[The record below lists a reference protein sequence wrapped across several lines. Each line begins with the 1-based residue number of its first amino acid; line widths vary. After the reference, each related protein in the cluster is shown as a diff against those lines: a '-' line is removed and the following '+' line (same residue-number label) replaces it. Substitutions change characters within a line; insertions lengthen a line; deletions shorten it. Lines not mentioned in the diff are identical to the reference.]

1 MIVVTTNAVFGD
13 AEDYLRVRTE
23 FKLLPLPSAMRSAVR
38 REGCRMPR
46 EPCSTVNRR
55 YRGINCVKDA
65 AITLACCT
73 RKKSIGEAWVVDFE
87 LTQEEANDFISI
99 QKRSLATDPVFIPL
113 SVPLSDLSGSV
124 EFQLDV
130 RCARIDLKKGTN
142 QTRLRKTIVL
152 VRLDYGGAPHRN
164 PDGEEV
170 PCPHIHIYKPGYG
183 DKWAQPISDRE
194 FKNIGDFWQT
204 LDDFMTFCNITD
216 RPVFQGALFDD

>member
-1 MIVVTTNAVFGD
+1 MN
-13 AEDYLRVRTE
+13 
-23 FKLLPLPSAMRSAVR
+23 
-38 REGCRMPR
+38 
-46 EPCSTVNRR
+46 
-55 YRGINCVKDA
+55 DA
-65 AITLACCT
+65 AITLACRFTPGRSTPRNKDTEGFKRTVKSIKLATDT
-73 RKKSIGEAWVVDFE
+73 RQISFQIACFACIEVAKASVAASMPYMQKSIGEAWVVDFE
-87 LTQEEANDFISI
+87 LTQEEVNDFISI

-113 SVPLSDLSGSV
+113 SGRVEVPLSDLSGSV

-130 RCARIDLKKGTN
+130 RRARIDLKKGTN

-183 DKWAQPISDRE
+183 DKWARSISDRE

-216 RPVFQGALFDD
+216 RPIFQGALFDD